1 MPLSKALQALSVKR
15 ATIGVDPLND
25 PIRAIRDSRSSCAAS
40 GFRKDRYNSSGFPMR
55 ILTIAPQPFFQ
66 PRGTPFSELYRARAL
81 TELGHEVDMVTYP
94 IGEDVTMPGLRIL
107 RTPRVPGIRRVRIG
121 PSLAKIPLDALVFTS
136 SLKRLL
142 TNRYDLLD
150 CHEEAGLMGVV
161 LGRLF
166 SVPVLYDMHSS
177 LPEQLSNF
185 QYSRSRLLRALF
197 DWAERVTVKGSDAVI
212 VVCPYLKDVVSGI
225 ERDKPCFL
233 IENSPLAESGEEI
246 AGDEALR
253 IRRELGL
260 EETFVIHY
268 SGTFESYQGLPLL
281 YEAFRMVAETL
292 PSARLLMVGGTSL
305 QVDEAKREVARY
317 GLGERVVF
325 TGQRPPSEMPRF
337 LAISDVLVSPRSSG
351 TNTPLKIYSYL
362 RAGKP
367 IVATRLLTHTQAL
380 DDECAALAEPTPEAF
395 AEALLA
401 LARDPKRRLQLGMG
415 ARRLSEERY
424 SYARYMERTRE
435 VLDFV
440 SKRLASPGR
449 AREAAIDR

>member
-1 MPLSKALQALSVKR
+1 
-15 ATIGVDPLND
+15 
-25 PIRAIRDSRSSCAAS
+25 
-40 GFRKDRYNSSGFPMR
+40 MR

-94 IGEDVTMPGLRIL
+94 IGEDVEVPGLRIL
-107 RTPRVPGIRRVRIG
+107 RAPRIPGIRRVRIG

-150 CHEEAGLMGVV
+150 CHEEAWIMGVV
-161 LGRLF
+161 LGWLF

-185 QYSRSRLLRALF
+185 QYSRNRLLRALF

-225 ERDKPCFL
+225 DREKPCFL
-233 IENSPLAESGEEI
+233 IENSPLAESGEEVT
-246 AGDEALR
+246 EEEVRR

-260 EETFVIHY
+260 EEAFVIHY
-268 SGTFESYQGLPLL
+268 SGTFEAYQGLPLL
-281 YEAFRMVAETL
+281 YEAFRIVAEKL
-292 PSARLLMVGGTSL
+292 PSARLLLVGGTAP
-305 QVDEAKREVARY
+305 QVEDAKREVERY
-317 GLGERVVF
+317 GLGGRVVF
-325 TGQRPPSEMPRF
+325 TGQRPPSEMPRY
-337 LAISDVLVSPRSSG
+337 LAVSDALVSPRSSG

-367 IVATRLLTHTQAL
+367 IVATRLLTHTQVL
-380 DDECAALAEPTPEAF
+380 DDQSAALTEPTPEAF
-395 AEALLA
+395 GSAILA
-401 LARDPKRRLQLGMG
+401 LASDPGRRRELGSS
-415 ARRLSEERY
+415 AHRLSEERY
-424 SYARYMERTRE
+424 SYARYLERTRE

-440 SKRLASPGR
+440 SSRIASPGR
-449 AREAAIDR
+449 ARAAATDT

>member
-1 MPLSKALQALSVKR
+1 
-15 ATIGVDPLND
+15 
-25 PIRAIRDSRSSCAAS
+25 
-40 GFRKDRYNSSGFPMR
+40 MR

-94 IGEDVTMPGLRIL
+94 IGEDVSMPGLRIL
-107 RTPRVPGIRRVRIG
+107 RTPRVPGIRQVRIG
-121 PSLAKIPLDALVFTS
+121 PSLAKIPLDALVFAS

-142 TNRYDLLD
+142 THRYDLLD
-150 CHEEAGLMGVV
+150 CHEEAGLMGVL
-161 LGRLF
+161 LGWLF

-185 QYSRSRLLRALF
+185 QYSRNRVLRSLF

-212 VVCPYLKDVVSGI
+212 VVCPYLKDVVSRI
-225 ERDKPCFL
+225 DREKPCFL
-233 IENSPLAESGEEI
+233 IENSPLAESGEGI
-246 AGDEALR
+246 PDDEALR

-260 EETFVIHY
+260 EGAFVIHY
-268 SGTFESYQGLPLL
+268 SGTFEAYQGLPLL
-281 YEAFRMVAETL
+281 YGAFRILAETI
-292 PSARLLMVGGTSL
+292 PSARLLLVGGTPP
-305 QVDEAKREVARY
+305 QVDKAKGELARC
-317 GLGERVVF
+317 GLAERVVF
-325 TGQRPPSEMPRF
+325 TGQRPPSSMPRY

-367 IVATRLLTHTQAL
+367 IVATRLLTHTQVL
-380 DDECAALAEPTPEAF
+380 DDDSAALTEPSPEAF

-401 LARDPKRRLQLGMG
+401 LAKNPERRRRLGTG

-424 SYARYMERTRE
+424 SYARYLERTRE

-440 SKRLASPGR
+440 SQRLTSPGR
-449 AREAAIDR
+449 AREAATNR

>member
-1 MPLSKALQALSVKR
+1 
-15 ATIGVDPLND
+15 
-25 PIRAIRDSRSSCAAS
+25 
-40 GFRKDRYNSSGFPMR
+40 MR

-94 IGEDVTMPGLRIL
+94 IGEDVSMPGLRIL
-107 RTPRVPGIRRVRIG
+107 RAPRVPGIRQVRIG
-121 PSLAKIPLDALVFTS
+121 PSFAKIPLDALVFGS
-136 SLKRLL
+136 SLNRLL
-142 TNRYDLLD
+142 THRYDLLD
-150 CHEEAGLMGVV
+150 CHEEAGLMGVL
-161 LGRLF
+161 LGWLF

-185 QYSRSRLLRALF
+185 QYSRNRVLRSLF

-212 VVCPYLKDVVSGI
+212 VVCPYLKDVVSRI
-225 ERDKPCFL
+225 DREKPCFL
-233 IENSPLAESGEEI
+233 IENSPLAESGEGI
-246 AGDEALR
+246 PDDEALR

-260 EETFVIHY
+260 EGAFVIHY
-268 SGTFESYQGLPLL
+268 SGTFEAYQGLPLL
-281 YEAFRMVAETL
+281 YGAFRIVAETI
-292 PSARLLMVGGTSL
+292 PSARLLMVGGTSP
-305 QVDEAKREVARY
+305 QVEEAKGELARC
-317 GLGERVVF
+317 GLEERVVF
-325 TGQRPPSEMPRF
+325 TGQRPPSSMPRY

-367 IVATRLLTHTQAL
+367 IVATRLLTHTQVL
-380 DDECAALAEPTPEAF
+380 DDDSAALTEPSPEAF
-395 AEALLA
+395 ADALLA
-401 LARDPKRRLQLGMG
+401 LAKDPERRRRLGTG

-424 SYARYMERTRE
+424 SYARYLERTRE

-449 AREAAIDR
+449 AQAASTGR